1 MNIGFIVDASNTVGF
16 GHWSRC
22 LNISKI
28 LKENKKYFISRNHPK
43 ILSNLNLIKIKKRK
57 FSVQELKKK
66 INQFNITTLII
77 DNYKFKYELQR
88 KIKKYVTK
96 LIVIDD
102 YLDKKYFCDILL
114 NYSFIDSKDKFLLK
128 KNNPKV
134 KLALG
139 PKYLPLNKRF
149 FELKKNL
156 KPREKIKKILVFFG
170 GADKKNL
177 TEKMIMIADY
187 FKELKF
193 SFILGDLYNKKKKI
207 IKKIKNYKNIK
218 LFYEIKNEQM
228 ANLIANN
235 DLAIGAGGVNLY
247 ERIYLGLP
255 SIVIDVD
262 NNQLINIKKSKKKN
276 LIIHLENKNL
286 TVDKVITAIAQLI
299 KNKNKFKKISM
310 KCFTCLKADQKHHL
324 NKIFNFKD
332 KKN

>member
-66 INQFNITTLII
+66 INKFNITTLII

-193 SFILGDLYNKKKKI
+193 SFILGDLYNKKKK
-207 IKKIKNYKNIK
+207 
-218 LFYEIKNEQM
+218 L
-228 ANLIANN
+228 
-235 DLAIGAGGVNLY
+235 
-247 ERIYLGLP
+247 
-255 SIVIDVD
+255 
-262 NNQLINIKKSKKKN
+262 
-276 LIIHLENKNL
+276 
-286 TVDKVITAIAQLI
+286 
-299 KNKNKFKKISM
+299 
-310 KCFTCLKADQKHHL
+310 
-324 NKIFNFKD
+324 
-332 KKN
+332 

>member
-218 LFYEIKNEQM
+218 LFYNIKNEQM